1 MSLVQALPAGPL
13 DVIGDVHG
21 ERQALEALVRHLGYD
36 DDGGHPAGRK
46 LVFVGDFCDR
56 GPDSP
61 GVLALVRRWVEAG
74 NAYAVLGNHE
84 INLLREDAKDGSGWY
99 FDERIE
105 ADNPKYAP
113 YARADQAFDEEM
125 LPFLRRL
132 PLALERADLRI
143 VHAAWIDDK
152 INQARALRPGHVA
165 QDYDRLEQEAYLHA
179 KTLGIPAR
187 LKAENQAWPYHLEDG
202 AHCPPFM
209 PAHADSELNKS
220 QYNPL
225 KVLSC
230 GVERRGTEPFYAG
243 GKWRFVE
250 RVAWWDAYADS
261 TPVIVGHYWRRI
273 HELDRSVLG
282 KGDQDLFA
290 DINPHAWHGL
300 RGNVFCVDF
309 SVGARWTARLA
320 GQPPE
325 KDFKLAALRWP
336 ERVLVLDDGS
346 AEPTTHFMQTATP
359 ALV

>member
-1 MSLVQALPAGPL
+1 
-13 DVIGDVHG
+13 
-21 ERQALEALVRHLGYD
+21 
-36 DDGGHPAGRK
+36 
-46 LVFVGDFCDR
+46 
-56 GPDSP
+56 
-61 GVLALVRRWVEAG
+61 
-74 NAYAVLGNHE
+74 
-84 INLLREDAKDGSGWY
+84 
-99 FDERIE
+99 
-105 ADNPKYAP
+105 
-113 YARADQAFDEEM
+113 
-125 LPFLRRL
+125 
-132 PLALERADLRI
+132 
-143 VHAAWIDDK
+143 
-152 INQARALRPGHVA
+152 
-165 QDYDRLEQEAYLHA
+165 
-179 KTLGIPAR
+179 
-187 LKAENQAWPYHLEDG
+187 
-202 AHCPPFM
+202 M

-230 GVERRGTEPFYAG
+230 GVERRGSEPFYAG

-250 RVAWWDAYADS
+250 RVAWWDAYTDS
-261 TPVIVGHYWRRI
+261 TPVVVGHYWRRI

-325 KDFKLAALRWP
+325 QDFKLAALRWP

-346 AEPTTHFMQTATP
+346 ADPTTNFMQAALP